1 MITGIIIKVSDLIAT
16 ASETG
21 MSYSGS
27 LEIVGLEWLVA
38 LILGS
43 LVALTFWVMLK
54 TG

>member
-1 MITGIIIKVSDLIAT
+1 MITGIMIKLIDVVAT
-16 ASETG
+16 TTETG